1 MASLEELL
9 ADTQTEMIAV
19 CLEYEVGA
27 ASDIFVYASVED
39 RTLFFDPFFVVRGR
53 VMTRGELLEVDAS
66 IPRQRAMVK
75 YGTAQLRRLYDAG
88 QESGLVVPTQLK
100 LHYSVQ
106 SGSLDAEFEYEPQYS
121 HDESLDSSVLSGS
134 WQNEVQASLDREQQ

>member
-1 MASLEELL
+1 MASLQELL

-19 CLEYEVGA
+19 CAEYANGA

-39 RTLFFDPFFVVRGR
+39 RTLFFDPFFVVRGK
-53 VMTRGELLEVDAS
+53 VVTRGELPETDTS

-75 YGTAQLRRLYDAG
+75 YGSEQLRRLYDAG
-88 QESGLVVPTQLK
+88 EDSGFAIPTQLK

-134 WQNEVQASLDREQQ
+134 WQNEVQALLDKEQQ